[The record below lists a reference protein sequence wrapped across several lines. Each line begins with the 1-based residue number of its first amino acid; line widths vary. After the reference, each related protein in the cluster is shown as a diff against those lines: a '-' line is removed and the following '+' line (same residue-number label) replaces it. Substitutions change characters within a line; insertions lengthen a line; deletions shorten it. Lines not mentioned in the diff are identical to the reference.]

1 MKIIK
6 NWALPLIVAIAL
18 FLLVRPTLAQ
28 TIETPKDIIVGVES
42 VDGYTQVYFDNEG
55 TKQFITSGNINN
67 SMPVFAGSYIAY
79 VSDIN
84 GEGQIILYSLASS
97 AKTQLTFIGTN
108 LNPRV
113 DEKGR
118 VVWESWVE
126 DTWQVFFFDGLS
138 TKQLTVGDTSLNPE
152 ISDDYISYGR
162 RDITGTWRAVVYS
175 INDNKSIDVI
185 TGEKSRKPTIRNG
198 DIYLGTK
205 EGEEKF
211 SLKVSDLFLLDF
223 TSINQSTE
231 SANPILEELSATP
244 SGVVEIP
251 VATESAES
259 Y

>member
-6 NWALPLIVAIAL
+6 NWILPLTIAIAL

-28 TIETPKDIIVGVES
+28 VVATPKDPAVGVES
-42 VDGYTQVYFDNEG
+42 VDGYTQVYFDNSG
-55 TKQFITSGNINN
+55 TRQFITSGNINS
-67 SMPVFAGSYIAY
+67 SMPVSAGSYIVY

-84 GEGQIILYSLASS
+84 GEGQIFLYDATSGT
-97 AKTQLTFIGTN
+97 KTQLTFIGTN
-108 LNPRV
+108 LNPKV

-118 VVWESWVE
+118 AVWEGWDGS
-126 DTWQVFFFDGLS
+126 TWQVFFFDGLS
-138 TKQLTVGDTSLNPE
+138 TIQLTTGDTSLNPE
-152 ISDDYISYGR
+152 ISEDYISYGR
-162 RDITGTWRAVVYS
+162 RDVTGTWRAVVYS
-175 INDNKSIDVI
+175 IKEGKSVDVV

-205 EGEEKF
+205 ESEEKF

-244 SGVVEIP
+244 SGVMEIP
-251 VATESAES
+251 ISTDSAVVN
-259 Y
+259 